1 MAYTKKTLA
10 DLKQSLCDRH
20 DSGVLPTD
28 SATLTFWTRL
38 LNRGQ
43 AYCADKLRLTKSTS
57 LTTVSGTIALPDDFI
72 AIERVFEGT
81 TEHVQIGIGDVASQ
95 DTDLYFWITGNH
107 DSGFSLNTEED
118 VALTVI
124 YSYRVPEM
132 TTNIDECVIPDPEA
146 VVAYAYSFLR
156 KSETD
161 PIGDADSA
169 LQECDNRLIEIQ
181 SVQNINDGG
190 IGFSFNA

>member
-1 MAYTKKTLA
+1 MAYTKANLEN
-10 DLKQSLCDRH
+10 LKQSLSDRH

-43 AYCADKLRLTKSTS
+43 AYCADKLRLTKSVP

-72 AIERVFEGT
+72 AIARVFRDGNEYV
-81 TEHVQIGIGDVASQ
+81 HIGLDDVPYQSSGNN
-95 DTDLYFWITGNH
+95 YWITGNH
-107 DSGFSLNTEED
+107 DTGFFLNTASD
-118 VALTVI
+118 VILTVI

-132 TTNIDECVIPDPEA
+132 VDNADECVIPDPEA
-146 VVAYAYSFLR
+146 VVSYSYSFLR

-169 LQECDNRLIEIQ
+169 LQECDNRLSEII
-181 SVQNINDGG
+181 SAQNINDGG
-190 IGFSFNA
+190 LSFNFDA